1 MSTLNAYT
9 IKIADE
15 GKILNII
22 TGDISGLEFN
32 LIMMFQSSVIPFALI
47 YDSGIMWY
55 RFNGPI
61 GMLALLISLITL
73 PIQMLI
79 QKRNENYLINAKN
92 F

>member
-9 IKIADE
+9 IKIAEE

-55 RFNGPI
+55 RFDGPI

-73 PIQMLI
+73 PMQMLI